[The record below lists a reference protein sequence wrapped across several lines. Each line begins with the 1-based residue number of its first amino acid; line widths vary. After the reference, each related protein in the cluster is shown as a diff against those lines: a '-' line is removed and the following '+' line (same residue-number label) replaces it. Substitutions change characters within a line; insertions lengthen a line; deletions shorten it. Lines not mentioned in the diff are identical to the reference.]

1 MTAAHERRHGEPSSA
16 RRTAAKGAARAG
28 SVASRAVLR
37 LQAGAGNAAVS
48 RLLSP
53 VQRRDPG
60 GACPAPAVAPSPPA
74 PKQDPSFTKVLGQVG
89 AAKKATAAHPPANS
103 QAKAAQDAAKPP
115 ADDKEAQAKA
125 AQADHMQAAKPAG
138 FDKAAFIAAVN
149 QAIAAQTPK
158 SLEEA
163 DKFATSGK
171 ADAIKSEVMGKV
183 SKGKDDSA
191 RPLADTAG
199 ASPDTSKA
207 VEKPV
212 RPLPAAKTDAAPPT
226 VDAAAAM
233 PAKAPAEQT
242 ELGAPACET
251 DSKMAQAGV
260 SEQQLAASNEPEF
273 QGALAAKKEGEA
285 HSAAAPGQVRQAEAA
300 HQATAQAGAQGSGQA
315 ATAAMAGARGHA
327 LAGVAGHQGTTRTA
341 DETKRAQ
348 VSANVKAIFD
358 RTKVDVDTILGELDG
373 KVSAEFTAGEA
384 DAKAAF
390 TREHQTRMDAYK
402 DDRYSGVL
410 GWGRWLKDK
419 ILSPPAE
426 VNQIYAQARKVYE
439 TRMQAVIGRVADLV
453 GAELTRAKARVAAG
467 KAEIEKYVG
476 GLPKDLQSVGKSAAT
491 EIGDQFDTLESSVDE
506 KGQALAEDLASK
518 YVEARTAVD
527 EEIKATQEANKGL
540 WDKAKDAVGG
550 AIETILKLKDMLLG
564 VLARAAGAVEKIIK
578 DPIGFLGN
586 FVSAVKTGVM
596 NFGSNILEHLKEGLK
611 GWLFGALAE
620 AGIEI
625 PETFDLKGIIKLILS
640 LLGLTWNTIRTRILK
655 VIPEPVMALLE
666 KGVDF
671 IQAIMSEGVVGLWKW
686 IAGKMG
692 DLKELVLGKMQDFVV
707 TKVITAGITW
717 LISLLNPAAAF
728 IKACKMIYD
737 AVMWFV
743 DNAARL
749 KEFVD
754 SILDS
759 VESIASGGVGA
770 VAGYIEKT
778 LAQAVPMVIS
788 GLASL
793 LGLGGIADKIKSI
806 LETVQKP
813 VMKVVDQLIG
823 TAVKYGK
830 SLMKKGGRKK
840 KKDVGEAS
848 GAVPVVLRKPFRA
861 GGKAHTI
868 TLTSTAG
875 GGSEIVIASTPTS
888 PSGVVAL
895 TQQAERRALV
905 DVNQVSADTAAIM
918 SRSARLTEMARQAKL
933 RAGRQD
939 PGVRTALDGLAAVIA
954 ACWERIGFDGEHV
967 DRVRRRKDE
976 AGQVGDVGAHKGEQ
990 GVRGQASPAGLPAG
1004 LTDLESEHVL
1014 PWSWIDVVFSRMFS
1028 AGSLPGQAQSRVYP
1042 KMTTVM
1048 TYKAGASGKTN
1059 RALQNSDM
1067 ALWRFLQR
1075 IPARDARR
1083 VLRDQLP
1090 ELVRSRMQ
1098 IILDETEKF
1107 VEKVHRDHGV
1117 TLAKRPDAATIRQA
1131 LAAQLAEVFS
1141 AVRELR

>member
-1 MTAAHERRHGEPSSA
+1 MGAVTAARERRHGEPSSA

-28 SVASRAVLR
+28 SVASRTVLR

-53 VQRRDPG
+53 VQRLDPG

-74 PKQDPSFTKVLGQVG
+74 PKQDPAFAKVLGQVG
-89 AAKKATAAHPPANS
+89 AAKKATAAHPPAKS

-115 ADDKEAQAKA
+115 ADDKESQAKA
-125 AQADHMQAAKPAG
+125 AQADQMQAAKPVG

-163 DKFATSGK
+163 DSFATSGK

-191 RPLADTAG
+191 KPLAETTA

-212 RPLPAAKTDAAPPT
+212 TPLPAVRTDAAPPE

-285 HSAAAPGQVRQAEAA
+285 HSAAAPGQVRQAEAG

-327 LAGVAGHQGTTRTA
+327 LAGVAGHQGATRTA

-358 RTKVDVDTILGELDG
+358 RTKVDVDKILGELDG

-467 KAEIEKYVG
+467 KAEIEKYGG

-518 YVEARTAVD
+518 YVEARNAVD
-527 EEIKATQEANKGL
+527 EEIKAMQEANKGL

-596 NFGSNILEHLKEGLK
+596 NFGSNILDHLKEGLK

-640 LLGLTWNTIRTRILK
+640 LLGLTWNAIRTRILK
-655 VIPEPVMALLE
+655 VIPEPVMALIE

-692 DLKELVLGKMQDFVV
+692 DLKELVLGKIQDFVV

-813 VMKVVDQLIG
+813 VMKVVDKLIG

-830 SLMKKGGRKK
+830 KLMGKLGRKGGQGDVRTTEQKQKDLDAGVDEAERLVTSGTAEKQIKAALPAIQKRFQLTRLALVVDERSAAMDVVHVEGEVNPRRSGKK
-840 KKDVGEAS
+840 
-848 GAVPVVLRKPFRA
+848 GAVPA
-861 GGKAHTI
+861 GTPVFTLAPGAYPDHEGDPIPLAHGRDEPDRGI
-868 TLTSTAG
+868 TRG
-875 GGSEIVIASTPTS
+875 DPIVDPTS
-888 PSGVVAL
+888 GE
-895 TQQAERRALV
+895 QRATDVHAIRKHV
-905 DVNQVSADTAAIM
+905 DVDDEYLRGRIEGGERARAATRFLSREVMIKAIDACLAEFRDRINADFVKDGKPMPEGTPLKAP
-918 SRSARLTEMARQAKL
+918 LTKRM
-933 RAGRQD
+933 AGRI
-939 PGVRTALDGLAAVIA
+939 GTGY
-954 ACWERIGFDGEHV
+954 ERV
-967 DRVRRRKDE
+967 
-976 AGQVGDVGAHKGEQ
+976 AG
-990 GVRGQASPAGLPAG
+990 R
-1004 LTDLESEHVL
+1004 
-1014 PWSWIDVVFSRMFS
+1014 
-1028 AGSLPGQAQSRVYP
+1028 
-1042 KMTTVM
+1042 
-1048 TYKAGASGKTN
+1048 
-1059 RALQNSDM
+1059 
-1067 ALWRFLQR
+1067 
-1075 IPARDARR
+1075 
-1083 VLRDQLP
+1083 
-1090 ELVRSRMQ
+1090 
-1098 IILDETEKF
+1098 
-1107 VEKVHRDHGV
+1107 
-1117 TLAKRPDAATIRQA
+1117 
-1131 LAAQLAEVFS
+1131 AQLIEQPLFTVT
-1141 AVRELR
+1141 VHLRVSDSNACHYKVETAHPST